1 MPSRTRKQKKMMAAL
16 SHGWKP
22 KKDRKKLPSNKV
34 ALDFHVKDYPSHL
47 KKAFDVAWVVLKED
61 EFDAQKRIYAEREE
75 AAKKRAEDMILQ
87 RLLQKPCPQCGAGI
101 GVPCTNPSRG
111 HLTHIARYS

>member
-1 MPSRTRKQKKMMAAL
+1 MAAL

-34 ALDFHVKDYPSHL
+34 ALDFHVKDYPSHV
-47 KKAFDVAWVVLKED
+47 KKAFDVAWRVLKED
-61 EFDAQKRIYAEREE
+61 DFTARQREYGERQK
-75 AAKKRAEDMILQ
+75 AAKKRAEDMLLQ

-101 GVPCTNPSRG
+101 GVPCTNTSWGNP
-111 HLTHIARYS
+111 THKARYS